1 MIASAADFPRFGFA
15 SAGRASQNVVVET
28 YPLEFDPAKVR

>member
-1 MIASAADFPRFGFA
+1 MKAPTADFPRSGVA
-15 SAGRASQNVVVET
+15 SAGRASQNAVVET